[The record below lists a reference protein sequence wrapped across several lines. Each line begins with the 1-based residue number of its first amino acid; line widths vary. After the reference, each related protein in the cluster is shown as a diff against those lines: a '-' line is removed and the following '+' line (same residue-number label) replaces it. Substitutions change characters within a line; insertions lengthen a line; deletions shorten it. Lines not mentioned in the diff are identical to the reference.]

1 MGTTWEAADLSF
13 CLDAVKSFKMLA
25 VSIYS
30 QSYCLV
36 FGTSVSI
43 KNKAWLLKSFVIESN
58 MFVYK
63 NPESQSVQNLDFCFS
78 YCPKNTQYASTACG
92 S

>member
-1 MGTTWEAADLSF
+1 MNASVSLSQVELWEMNSEIPTGEAAVLSC
-13 CLDAVKSFKMLA
+13 CLDAMQSFKMLA

-43 KNKAWLLKSFVIESN
+43 KNKA
-58 MFVYK
+58 
-63 NPESQSVQNLDFCFS
+63 
-78 YCPKNTQYASTACG
+78 
-92 S
+92 